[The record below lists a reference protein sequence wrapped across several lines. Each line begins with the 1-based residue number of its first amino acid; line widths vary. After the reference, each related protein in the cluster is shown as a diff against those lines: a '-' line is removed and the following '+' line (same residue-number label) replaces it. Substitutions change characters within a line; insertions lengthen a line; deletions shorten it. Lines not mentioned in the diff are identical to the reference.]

1 MITRGYYIGQIIDEL
16 TAVSQQVKSRS
27 GLQLFDLNR
36 YLEDFFKDIL
46 NIVYG
51 YNLNNLNEDRSNNP
65 GLDLG
70 DKKAKVAFQ
79 VTATKTSA
87 KVNKTLEKAATQA
100 NEFSKIFV
108 LILVDK
114 QSSYSLEEALTKPF
128 GFVAEEHI
136 LDLNDVLKQVLSLSI
151 GQLQSLHELV
161 NKEVAR
167 IKIELEVPDKNGK
180 YQTNI
185 DRFIEKIPHERF
197 EGIRSYYKYLEEE
210 EEKNENSTYDISQ
223 EDVEKDFKRFIK
235 VLKKLPRISR
245 QFYAFLLTRGEW
257 RNTSKVINADYLKRV
272 CQLPDIEG
280 ELRLLTEAN
289 LCIYQEA
296 DEYDK
301 SAEWYINTVVK
312 AKSYEFT
319 YEFMA
324 FLKKKKISPEKVIV
338 SLDFSDFK

>member
-1 MITRGYYIGQIIDEL
+1 MITRGYFIGQIIDEL

-51 YNLNNLNEDRSNNP
+51 YSLNNLNEDRSNNP

-70 DKKAKVAFQ
+70 DKEAKVAFQ

-100 NEFSKIFV
+100 HEFSKIFV

-114 QSSYSLEEALTKPF
+114 QSSYSLDEALTKPF

-136 LDLNDVLKQVLSLSI
+136 LDLSDVLKQVLSLSI

-185 DRFIEKIPHERF
+185 EKFIEKIPHERF
-197 EGIRSYYKYLEEE
+197 EGIRTYYKHLKAEAKKES
-210 EEKNENSTYDISQ
+210 STYDISQ
-223 EDVEKDFKRFIK
+223 EDVEKDLNKFIK
-235 VLKKLPRISR
+235 TLKKLPRISR

-257 RNTSKVINADYLKRV
+257 RNTSKAINADYLKRV
-272 CQLPDIEG
+272 CQWPDMEG

-289 LCIYQEA
+289 LCIYQEP

-301 SAEWYINTVVK
+301 SAEWYIHTVII

-319 YEFMA
+319 CEFMG
-324 FLKKKKISPEKVIV
+324 FLEKNRISLEKVIV